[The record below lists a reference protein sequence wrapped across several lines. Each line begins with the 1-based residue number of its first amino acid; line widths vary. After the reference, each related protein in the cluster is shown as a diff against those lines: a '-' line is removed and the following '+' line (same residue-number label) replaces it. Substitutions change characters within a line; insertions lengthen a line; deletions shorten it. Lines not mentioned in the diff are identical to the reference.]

1 MQAKEKIQKT
11 RNPFKKA
18 YTAVKTEKFLK
29 SVQNVSFKK
38 FKKEAAQNTS
48 VICKGYYNEAKEV
61 AERLV
66 PILSRELE
74 KESNIEKSRENKEA
88 SYRYLSRI
96 RDACLNL
103 IHVVEINKRTAN
115 PEEEIEALEKLRI
128 EFKNASGFLDPHQ
141 ISFLS
146 NKKVKVYMTTQ
157 TRILSESITRIKS
170 GLKKEQGEYD
180 RR

>member
-38 FKKEAAQNTS
+38 FEKKAIQNTS
-48 VICKGYYNEAKEV
+48 IVCKGYYNEAKEV

-103 IHVVEINKRTAN
+103 IRVVEANENTNK
-115 PEEEIEALEKLRI
+115 PEAGVVALEKLRI

-170 GLKKEQGEYD
+170 GLKKEQEEYD

>member
-1 MQAKEKIQKT
+1 M
-11 RNPFKKA
+11 
-18 YTAVKTEKFLK
+18 
-29 SVQNVSFKK
+29 
-38 FKKEAAQNTS
+38 
-48 VICKGYYNEAKEV
+48 
-61 AERLV
+61 
-66 PILSRELE
+66 
-74 KESNIEKSRENKEA
+74 
-88 SYRYLSRI
+88 
-96 RDACLNL
+96 
-103 IHVVEINKRTAN
+103 EINKRTAN

-170 GLKKEQGEYD
+170 GLKKEQEEYD

>member
-18 YTAVKTEKFLK
+18 YTAVKIEKFLK

-170 GLKKEQGEYD
+170 GLKKEQEEYD

>member
-1 MQAKEKIQKT
+1 M
-11 RNPFKKA
+11 
-18 YTAVKTEKFLK
+18 
-29 SVQNVSFKK
+29 
-38 FKKEAAQNTS
+38 
-48 VICKGYYNEAKEV
+48 
-61 AERLV
+61 

-74 KESNIEKSRENKEA
+74 KESNVEKSRENKEA

-103 IHVVEINKRTAN
+103 IRVVEANENTNK
-115 PEEEIEALEKLRI
+115 PEAGVVALEKLRI
-128 EFKNASGFLDPHQ
+128 EFKNASSFLDPHQ

-170 GLKKEQGEYD
+170 GLKKEQEEYD